1 MADTAS
7 TPATASASASATF
20 PRLLGDV
27 GGTNVRFAIE
37 SAPMQIGPVTALK
50 VADFPS
56 LEAAM
61 RQFLDGLAATGQ
73 RLPRHAAVGLAN
85 PVTGD
90 QVKLTNHNWS
100 FSIEGMRRA
109 LGLQTLVALNDFT
122 ALALALPHLPAD
134 GLARVRSGTV
144 VPTAPLALV
153 GPGTGLG
160 VSGLVPA
167 PGGQMVALAGEGG
180 HMELMPATDDEWVA
194 WRAVHRQLGR
204 VSAERLL
211 SGAGLSQ
218 IHAALAAETG
228 TLLLAPLQPEQ
239 VTDGAFQRNDPL
251 CQRTMTVFFGLLGSV
266 VADIAL
272 VLGARGGVYLGGGI
286 LPRFVPA
293 LQASTFAERFVAK
306 GRMRGWLEDVPVHVV
321 TARHPALPG
330 LARALAERLD
340 REAGNA

>member
-7 TPATASASASATF
+7 IPSTATTTF

-27 GGTNVRFAIE
+27 GGTNVRFALE
-37 SAPMQIGPVTALK
+37 TAPMQIGPVTALK

-56 LEAAM
+56 LEAAL
-61 RQFLDGLAATGQ
+61 RQFLDGLAGTGQ
-73 RLPRHAAVGLAN
+73 PLPRHAAIGLAN

-90 QVKLTNHNWS
+90 QVRLTNHNWS
-100 FSIEGMRRA
+100 FSIDGMRRA

-134 GLARVRSGTV
+134 GLARVRAGTAV
-144 VPTAPLALV
+144 LNPPLAPLALV

-167 PGGQMVALAGEGG
+167 PGGQVVALAGEGG
-180 HMELMPATDDEWVA
+180 HIELMPVTDDEWVA
-194 WRAVHRQLGR
+194 WRAAHRQVGR

-266 VADIAL
+266 AADIAL

-293 LQASTFAERFVAK
+293 LQASAFTERFVAK
-306 GRMRGWLEDVPVHVV
+306 GRMRGWLEDVPVHVI

-340 REAGNA
+340 RRAGNA

>member
-7 TPATASASASATF
+7 TSATATF
-20 PRLLGDV
+20 PRLLGDI
-27 GGTNVRFAIE
+27 GGTNVRFALE
-37 SAPMQIGPVTALK
+37 TAPMQIGPVSALK
-50 VADFPS
+50 VADFSS
-56 LEAAM
+56 LEAAL
-61 RQFLDGLAATGQ
+61 RQFLDGLAGTGQ
-73 RLPRHAAVGLAN
+73 PLPRHAAIGLAN

-90 QVKLTNHNWS
+90 QVRLTNHNWA
-100 FSIEGMRRA
+100 FSVDGMRRA

-134 GLARVRSGTV
+134 GLAQVRAGTA
-144 VPTAPLALV
+144 VPTAPLALL

-180 HMELMPATDDEWVA
+180 HIELMPATDDEWVA
-194 WRAVHRQLGR
+194 WHAAHRQMGR

-228 TLLLAPLQPEQ
+228 TLLLAPLLPEQ
-239 VTDGAFQRNDPL
+239 VTDGAFLRNDPL
-251 CQRTMTVFFGLLGSV
+251 CQRAMTVFFGLLGSV
-266 VADIAL
+266 AADIAL

-293 LQASTFAERFVAK
+293 LQASSFAERFVAK
-306 GRMRGWLEDVPVHVV
+306 GRMRGWLEDVPVHVI

>member
-7 TPATASASASATF
+7 TPATATF
-20 PRLLGDV
+20 PRLLGDI
-27 GGTNVRFAIE
+27 GGTNVRFALE
-37 SAPMQIGPVTALK
+37 TAPMQIGPVTALK

-56 LEAAM
+56 LEAAL
-61 RQFLDGLAATGQ
+61 RQFLDGLAGTGQ
-73 RLPRHAAVGLAN
+73 PLPRHAAIGLAN

-90 QVKLTNHNWS
+90 QVRLTNHNWS
-100 FSIEGMRRA
+100 FSIDGMRRA

-134 GLARVRSGTV
+134 GLAQVRAGAAV
-144 VPTAPLALV
+144 ATAPLALV

-180 HMELMPATDDEWVA
+180 HIELMPSTDDEWVA
-194 WRAVHRQLGR
+194 WRAAHRQVGR

-293 LQASTFAERFVAK
+293 LRASAFAERFVAK
-306 GRMRGWLEDVPVHVV
+306 GRMRGWLEDLPVHVI

-330 LARALAERLD
+330 LARALADRLD

>member
-7 TPATASASASATF
+7 TPTTATTIATF

-27 GGTNVRFAIE
+27 GGTNVRFALE
-37 SAPMQIGPVTALK
+37 TAPMQIGPVTALK

-56 LEAAM
+56 LEAAL
-61 RQFLDGLAATGQ
+61 RQFLDGLTATGQ
-73 RLPRHAAVGLAN
+73 PLPRHAAIGLAN

-90 QVKLTNHNWS
+90 QVRLTNHNWS
-100 FSIEGMRRA
+100 FSIDGMRRA
-109 LGLQTLVALNDFT
+109 LGLHTLLALNDFT

-134 GLARVRSGTV
+134 GLAQVRAGTA

-167 PGGQMVALAGEGG
+167 PGGQRVALAGEGG
-180 HMELMPATDDEWVA
+180 HIELMPATDDEWVA
-194 WRAVHRQLGR
+194 WRAAQRQVGR

-266 VADIAL
+266 AADIAL

-293 LQASTFAERFVAK
+293 LRASVFAERFVAK
-306 GRMRGWLEDVPVHVV
+306 GRMRGWLEDVPVHVI

>member
-7 TPATASASASATF
+7 TPATATF
-20 PRLLGDV
+20 PRLLGDI
-27 GGTNVRFAIE
+27 GGTNVRFALE
-37 SAPMQIGPVTALK
+37 TAPMQIGPVTALK

-56 LEAAM
+56 LEAAL
-61 RQFLDGLAATGQ
+61 RQFLDGLAGTGKPM
-73 RLPRHAAVGLAN
+73 PRHAAIGLAN

-90 QVKLTNHNWS
+90 QVRLTNHNWT
-100 FSIEGMRRA
+100 FSVDGMRRA
-109 LGLQTLVALNDFT
+109 LGLQTLLALNDFT

-134 GLARVRSGTV
+134 GLAQVRAGTA

-180 HMELMPATDDEWVA
+180 HIELMPATDDEWVA
-194 WRAVHRQLGR
+194 WRAAHRQVGR
-204 VSAERLL
+204 VSAERLV

-228 TLLLAPLQPEQ
+228 TLLLAPLLPEQ

-251 CQRTMTVFFGLLGSV
+251 CQRAMTAFFGLLGSV
-266 VADIAL
+266 AADIAL

-306 GRMRGWLEDVPVHVV
+306 GRMRGWLEDVPVHVI

-330 LARALAERLD
+330 LARALADRLD
-340 REAGNA
+340 REAGTA

>member
-7 TPATASASASATF
+7 TPTTTTATTTATF

-27 GGTNVRFAIE
+27 GGTNVRFALE
-37 SAPMQIGPVTALK
+37 TAPMQIGPVSALK

-56 LEAAM
+56 LEAAL
-61 RQFLDGLAATGQ
+61 RQFLDGLAGTGQ
-73 RLPRHAAVGLAN
+73 PLPRHAAIGLAN

-90 QVKLTNHNWS
+90 QVRLTNHNWS
-100 FSIEGMRRA
+100 FSIDGMRRA

-122 ALALALPHLPAD
+122 ALALALPHLPGD
-134 GLARVRSGTV
+134 GLVQVRAGTAV
-144 VPTAPLALV
+144 QSAPLALV

-160 VSGLVPA
+160 VSGLVPV
-167 PGGQMVALAGEGG
+167 PGGQRVALAGEGG
-180 HMELMPATDDEWVA
+180 HIELMPATDDEWVA
-194 WRAVHRQLGR
+194 WRAAHRQLGR

-266 VADIAL
+266 AADIAL

-293 LQASTFAERFVAK
+293 LQASAFAERFVAK
-306 GRMRGWLEDVPVHVV
+306 GRMRGWLEDVPVHVI